1 MDITINTPALLFPA
15 ISLVML
21 AYTNRFMALSSVV
34 RKLHDE
40 YQSNRSNKNLPL
52 QIRNLQFRIKLVR
65 RMQFF
70 GVTSFIVALVSMYL
84 IYQEAMEA
92 AHIAFATAMVL
103 FAISLVISL
112 IEIMKSTNALELE
125 LSDMEE
131 DEKQNTI
138 VDYIKKHL

>member
-40 YQSNRSNKNLPL
+40 YEGNRANKNLPQ
-52 QIRNLQFRIKLVR
+52 QIRNLQHRIKLVR

-70 GVTSFIVALVSMYL
+70 GVTSFLVSLVCMYL
-84 IYQEAMEA
+84 IYSDYMQA
-92 AHIAFATAMVL
+92 AHIAFATAIIL
-103 FAISLVISL
+103 FGISLVLSL

-125 LSDMEE
+125 LSDIE
-131 DEKQNTI
+131 DENQSGGLVN
-138 VDYIKKHL
+138 YIRKHL

>member
-40 YQSNRSNKNLPL
+40 YEANRSNKNLPL

-70 GVTSFIVALVSMYL
+70 GVMSFIIALVSMYL
-84 IYQEAMEA
+84 IYVDNLRW
-92 AHIAFATAMVL
+92 AHITFASAMLL
-103 FAISLVISL
+103 FACSLVISL
-112 IEIMKSTNALELE
+112 IEILKSTNALELE
-125 LSDMEE
+125 LSDME
-131 DEKQNTI
+131 DEEGKSF
-138 VDYIKKHL
+138 VDYIKKHI

>member
-21 AYTNRFMALSSVV
+21 VYTNRFMALSSVV

-40 YQSNRSNKNLPL
+40 YEANRSNKNLPL

-70 GVTSFIVALVSMYL
+70 GVTSFIVALISMYL
-84 IYQEAMEA
+84 IYVDNLQM
-92 AHIAFATAMVL
+92 AHITFATAMLL
-103 FAISLVISL
+103 FACSLVISL

-125 LSDMEE
+125 LSDME
-131 DEKQNTI
+131 DEEGKSF
-138 VDYIKKHL
+138 VDYIKKHI